1 MLKSKLMITLHMI
14 MIIANLK
21 GFDIFARIQNVV
33 AYGLIGSLVI
43 MGILGALKLG
53 TQKPVEQVWS
63 ITNKPSEI
71 MSMVGLA

>member
-1 MLKSKLMITLHMI
+1 MLKSKLMLTLHML

-21 GFDIFARIQNVV
+21 GIDIFARIQNVV